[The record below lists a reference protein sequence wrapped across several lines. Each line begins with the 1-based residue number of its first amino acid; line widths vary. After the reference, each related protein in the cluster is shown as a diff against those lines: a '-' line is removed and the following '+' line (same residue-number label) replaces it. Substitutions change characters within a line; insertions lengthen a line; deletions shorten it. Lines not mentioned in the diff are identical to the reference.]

1 MLKGDN
7 SVAPYL
13 NLTNNAGPGAIQ
25 CGPSSKSSGGGGGSS
40 SQSAIKQ
47 ESAFSALACA
57 AAAAGTAASNGQQ
70 QQKVTRRVAH
80 EICEKRKLEEQESEL
95 NKRVKTEGD
104 VNEAVIKQLVKQVEQ
119 EYANNENDVSPCRHG
134 RHVRFG
140 RLALHALCKDRH
152 GSQHDC

>member
-13 NLTNNAGPGAIQ
+13 NLTNNAGVQ
-25 CGPSSKSSGGGGGSS
+25 CASSSKSSGGSGQG
-40 SQSAIKQ
+40 AIKQ
-47 ESAFSALACA
+47 EGAFSALACA
-57 AAAAGTAASNGQQ
+57 AAAGSAATNGQQQQ

-104 VNEAVIKQLVKQVEQ
+104 VNEAVIKQLVKQVDQ
-119 EYANNENDVSPCRHG
+119 EYANNENDVSYK
-134 RHVRFG
+134 
-140 RLALHALCKDRH
+140 L
-152 GSQHDC
+152 S

>member
-13 NLTNNAGPGAIQ
+13 NLTNNAASNGIQ
-25 CGPSSKSSGGGGGSS
+25 CASSSRPSGGSGQGG
-40 SQSAIKQ
+40 IKQ

-57 AAAAGTAASNGQQ
+57 AAAGSAGTSGQQ

-104 VNEAVIKQLVKQVEQ
+104 VNEALIKQLVKQVEQ
-119 EYANNENDVSPCRHG
+119 EYANNENDVSLLLFWSSLV
-134 RHVRFG
+134 VRVRWSYP
-140 RLALHALCKDRH
+140 RL
-152 GSQHDC
+152 